1 MQGVLLSPRSFLNLM
16 ASLLQPR
23 RRCLQGLGM
32 VLACLPGLPAVSPQ
46 GIEELQQIPE
56 LGAKQA
62 SRLLLSQDSL
72 QYPVLAKVNYIQG
85 RVQVQLVVAP
95 DGTVAS
101 AHVLNGNPL
110 LAAAVL
116 GSVRTWRYR
125 PYVGK
130 GGPISFRTK
139 VDVNFII
146 GRKEVNLIPAQA
158 ESDFRRQV
166 KPPEVLT
173 GPENVSA
180 ADPSVR
186 LRLLVSDKGKVMDLE
201 FLKGTPSLF
210 ERAKKI
216 IKRWSFQPAR
226 WGTLTVPWYLDVDVP
241 VDNTPAQA
249 GSGSQHGPLRLGTE

>member
-1 MQGVLLSPRSFLNLM
+1 ML
-16 ASLLQPR
+16 A
-23 RRCLQGLGM
+23 LGI
-32 VLACLPGLPAVSPQ
+32 VLACLPGLPAVSAQ

-62 SRLLLSQDSL
+62 SRLLFSQYTPE
-72 QYPVLAKVNYIQG
+72 YPVLAKVNYIQG
-85 RVQVQLVVAP
+85 RVQVQLVVSP

-116 GSVRTWRYR
+116 DSVRTWRYR
-125 PYVGK
+125 PYVAK
-130 GGPISFRTK
+130 GGPTSFRTK
-139 VDVNFII
+139 VDVNFML
-146 GRKEVNLIPAQA
+146 GRKEADQIPTQA

-166 KPPEVLT
+166 KPPAVLT

-180 ADPSVR
+180 ADPLVR

-201 FLKGTPSLF
+201 FLKGIPSLF

-226 WGTLTVPWYLDVDVP
+226 WGTLTVPWYLDVDVS
-241 VDNTPAQA
+241 VDNTPDQV
-249 GSGSQHGPLRLGTE
+249 GSSSQHGPLRPGTE